1 MSKKVSNNLVAD
13 IKRDHVMTD
22 RVINNQ
28 LNWEMNN
35 MVKNLTWSINK
46 KQEKIEEIDQII
58 FDYHTQSESRD
69 GAQVEPDWVELENKR
84 EWHLTQQEVTLT
96 LRDYIYEA
104 IDQLFPEVK
113 AQAKEDAKERLL
125 KRAALGA

>member
-35 MVKNLTWSINK
+35 MLKNLQWSINK
-46 KQEKIEEIDQII
+46 KNEKIEEIDQII
-58 FDYHTQSESRD
+58 FDYHAQGEERE
-69 GAQVEPDWVELENKR
+69 GAQVEPDWVDLDNKR
-84 EWHLTQQEVTLT
+84 EWHLKQQEVTRVLH
-96 LRDYIYEA
+96 DYISQA

-113 AQAKEDAKERLL
+113 AQAKEDAKARLL
-125 KRAALGA
+125 KRIA